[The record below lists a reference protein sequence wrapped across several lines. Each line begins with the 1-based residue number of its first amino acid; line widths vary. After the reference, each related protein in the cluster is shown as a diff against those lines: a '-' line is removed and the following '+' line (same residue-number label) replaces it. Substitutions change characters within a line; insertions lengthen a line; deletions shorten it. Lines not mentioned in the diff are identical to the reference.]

1 MEERNELKGLDKG
14 TTIPIIIIS
23 NILMKIFKD
32 YDWWAPK
39 LREKS
44 NTYNYSKLS
53 YRGFKHKL

>member
-1 MEERNELKGLDKG
+1 MEEINERKGLDKG

-23 NILMKIFKD
+23 NLWMKVFKD
-32 YDWWAPK
+32 YDLWAPK

-53 YRGFKHKL
+53 YRGFKNKL